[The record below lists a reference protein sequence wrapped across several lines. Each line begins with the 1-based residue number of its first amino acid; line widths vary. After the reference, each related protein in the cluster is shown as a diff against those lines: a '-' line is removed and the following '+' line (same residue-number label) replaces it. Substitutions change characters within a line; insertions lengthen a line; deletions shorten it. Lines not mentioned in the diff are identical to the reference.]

1 VLVLGL
7 AQYRGV
13 MEVLC
18 DVMKSPSV
26 GMKDLCDAI
35 IHLAQEG
42 ANRVTSS
49 ETRRFYVISRFDG
62 TWTF

>member
-1 VLVLGL
+1 VLLLAL

-18 DVMKSPSV
+18 DVMKSPSA
-26 GMKDLCDAI
+26 GMELLCNAI

-42 ANRVTSS
+42 VNGVTSS
-49 ETRRFYVISRFDG
+49 ETRRLCVMSRFDG